1 MSEQVRQSGKWF
13 GFFERAALWLVGG
26 SLVILPVFF
35 IPVLA
40 APFLF
45 TKMLLVAVA
54 VLAAIVLF
62 SISRLREG
70 SVTVPKSVLFGTV
83 WLLPLAYLASAVL
96 SSDASVSFFGQALD
110 VDTFSFTLLGAFVAS
125 LAIVLFR
132 TTGQMFAF
140 YLGMLGVFTI
150 LALFQCVRL
159 IGGPDF
165 LSFGILTDQ
174 TANVLGKWNDLGI
187 FFGLSAILA
196 LVTLEHFNL
205 NRVARGVFY
214 GVVLL
219 ALFFLSLVN
228 LPPVWAVLIIFM
240 LGFVVSGLSKRLM
253 GKEVLPSQRLGAS
266 VASLTVIIISLV
278 FLFGGDAVKRV
289 VMDTFNVNY
298 IEARPSWQSTVAVG
312 REVFRESP
320 IFGSGPNTFAAQ
332 WSRHRPAGINT
343 TAFWNTDFTLGVGI
357 VPTAFVTGGLAVG
370 FAWMLFFSAFLY
382 TGIRSLIVGS
392 VRDHIAHYVALSSFL
407 GALYLWVLS
416 VVYTPNAVILLLAFL
431 LTGIFLASLRSQSFI
446 RETTIVFDDQP
457 RVGFVASLALTL
469 CIIGSAAGLYLVV
482 ERYVGAVFFQ
492 RAILAANV
500 TGNLDAAERS
510 VIWATRLN
518 GDGRTYRLAAN
529 VAVARLSAIVASTPD
544 PTDEARSRFQST
556 LSSAVQYGGEAT
568 RIEPENYQSW
578 LTLGNIYHA
587 VTPLGLR
594 GAYEGARAAYE
605 RAAVLAPTNPSIALT
620 LARLEVANG
629 STKAAREQIARA
641 LEMKPDYTEAA
652 FFLSQIEVQE
662 GNIDRAIT
670 SVESA
675 SFLSPLNPVVFFQL
689 GFLKYN
695 KPDNRGAI
703 LSLER
708 AVELNADY
716 ANARY
721 FLGLAYYRADRVNDA
736 IAQFKRIAEL
746 NPENTDVKNILEN
759 LRGGRSPFASAAVAP
774 EKQRGLPV
782 AE

>member
-1 MSEQVRQSGKWF
+1 MSEQTRQSGKWF

-54 VLAAIVLF
+54 TLAALALF

-70 SVTVPKSVLFGTV
+70 SVTIPKSALFGAV
-83 WLLPLAYLASAVL
+83 WLLPLAYLVSASL
-96 SSDASVSFFGQALD
+96 SSDASASFFGQALD
-110 VDTFSFTLLGAFVAS
+110 VDTFAFAMLGAFITS
-125 LAIVLFR
+125 LASMLFR
-132 TTGQMFAF
+132 TTAQMFAF
-140 YLGMLGVFTI
+140 YLSTLGVFAL
-150 LALFQCVRL
+150 LALFQGARL

-165 LSFGILTDQ
+165 LSFGILTDSA
-174 TANVLGKWNDLGI
+174 ANVLGKWNDLGI
-187 FFGLSAILA
+187 FFGLAAVLA
-196 LVTLEHFNL
+196 LVTLERFSL
-205 NRVARGVFY
+205 NRVARAVFY

-219 ALFFLSLVN
+219 ALLFLALVN
-228 LPPVWAVLIIFM
+228 LSPVWVVLALFM
-240 LGFVVSGLSKRLM
+240 LGFAVSGLSKRFM
-253 GKEVLPSQRLGAS
+253 GKEVLPSQRFGAS
-266 VASLTVIIISLV
+266 AVSLAVIAVSLV
-278 FLFGGDAVKRV
+278 FLFGGDVVKRSV
-289 VMDTFNVNY
+289 TSVFDVNY

-332 WSRHRPAGINT
+332 WSHHRPAGINT
-343 TAFWNTDFTLGVGI
+343 TAFWNADFALGIGV
-357 VPTAFVTGGLAVG
+357 VPTAFVTGGLVVG
-370 FAWMLFFSAFLY
+370 LAWVLFFAAFLY
-382 TGIRSLIVGS
+382 TGIRSLIVGT

-407 GALYLWVLS
+407 GALYLWILS
-416 VVYTPNAVILLLAFL
+416 AVYTPNAVILLLAFL
-431 LTGIFLASLRSQSFI
+431 LTGIFLASLRSQSFV

-457 RVGFVASLALTL
+457 RVGFVASLTLTL
-469 CIIGSAAGLYLVV
+469 CIIGSVAGLYLVA

-492 RAILAANV
+492 RAILALNIAS
-500 TGNLDAAERS
+500 NLDAAEKS
-510 VIWATRLN
+510 VLWAARLN

-544 PTDEARSRFQST
+544 PTDEARSRFQSA
-556 LSSAVQYGGEAT
+556 LSSAIQYGREAT
-568 RIEPENYQSW
+568 RVEPENYQSW
-578 LTLGNIYHA
+578 LSLGGVYHA
-587 VTPLGLR
+587 VTPLGLK

-605 RAAVLAPTNPSIALT
+605 RAVVLAPTNPSIILA
-620 LARLEVANG
+620 LARLEAANG
-629 STKAAREQIARA
+629 STKAARGEIRRA
-641 LEMKPDYTEAA
+641 LEMKPDYTEAT
-652 FFLSQIEVQE
+652 FYLSQLEVQE
-662 GNIDRAIT
+662 GNIDRAIA

-675 SFLSPLNPVVFFQL
+675 SLLSPLNPVIFFQL

-708 AVELNADY
+708 AVELNTDY

-721 FLGLAYYRADRVNDA
+721 FLGLAYYRAGRADEAIGQFER
-736 IAQFKRIAEL
+736 IAQL
-746 NPENTDVKNILEN
+746 NPGNTDVAKILEN
-759 LRGGRSPFASAAVAP
+759 LRSGKSPFAGGAAAP